1 MPRGSLSLEN
11 RLVPR
16 LEGLNCSLRSFCAL
30 YDLKI
35 ATLSGIVSAGTRDF
49 TSEETERIEDA
60 LDEMAALQT
69 DVNRIQQMLLPIDWS
84 RPEVGFALIV
94 RRTSQISREFGS
106 HALDGKSEEVTQLI
120 AARNECEQNY
130 N

>member
-16 LEGLNCSLRSFCAL
+16 LEGLNCSLRSFCSL
-30 YDLKI
+30 FDLKI
-35 ATLSGIVSAGTRDF
+35 STISGIVSGGVRDF

-60 LDEMAALQT
+60 LAEMGELQLA
-69 DVNRIQQMLLPIDWS
+69 VNDLNKMLVPIDWS
-84 RPEVGFALIV
+84 RPEVGFALVV

-106 HALDGKSEEVTQLI
+106 HVLI
-120 AARNECEQNY
+120 AARNEREQNY

>member
-16 LEGLNCSLRSFCAL
+16 LEALNCSLRSFCTL

-35 ATLSGIVSAGTRDF
+35 ATISGVVSAGTRDF

-60 LDEMAALQT
+60 LEEMAALQT

-106 HALDGKSEEVTQLI
+106 HVLDGKSEEVTQQI
-120 AARNECEQNY
+120 AARN
-130 N
+130 